1 MERASRALEK
11 TDYFLAERLCMEA
24 IAQAHT
30 VHDFERMAR
39 IVLPLQEARRQK
51 RQLAVDLSEG
61 IIAVAGDLSII
72 PPDPDMHPPAPG
84 VYLFQPPLVGAQAR
98 TFRELAD
105 SVDVPVFVLTREP
118 MTRDGLWP
126 VVSVGATTARIR
138 IPPPLLPPPRT
149 IVRQE
154 TGGGGMTRDNLR
166 PGNEAGIPL
175 AWFEDAA
182 ERLGDSAIAKVRPD
196 DFAAWRVQ
204 DLLEALEACPFHEK
218 LHQRLEEACHQA
230 AREPLPTAADERR
243 IRRQRRF
250 EAGQDPYSF

>member
-24 IAQAHT
+24 LSQAHAG
-30 VHDFERMAR
+30 HDFERMAR

-61 IIAVAGDLSII
+61 VIAVVDHASII
-72 PPDPDMHPPAPG
+72 PHDPDMHPPAPG
-84 VYLFQPPLVGAQAR
+84 LYLFQPPLIGAEAR
-98 TFRELAD
+98 TFREVAD
-105 SVDVPVFVLTREP
+105 GVDAPVMVLTREP

-126 VVSVGATTARIR
+126 VVSVGATTVRIR
-138 IPPPLLPPPRT
+138 IPPPQLPPPRT

-154 TGGGGMTRDNLR
+154 TGITRDNLHA
-166 PGNEAGIPL
+166 GAEAGIPL

-204 DLLEALEACPFHEK
+204 DLLEGLEACPFHEK

-230 AREPLPTAADERR
+230 AREPLPTLADEKR
-243 IRRQRRF
+243 IRRRRRF
-250 EAGQDPYSF
+250 EEGQDPYSF